1 MLTLRTND
9 FRHVLPELVKH
20 IQESGVTPRLVRIEG
35 VMGVGKSPLAD
46 MLADALDASPNAIH
60 IDCEFAYP
68 DKSDRPYAEAIDVNA
83 LHTRLAS
90 LLQKPTWTILEAVCL
105 GEVAPED
112 AFGRGFVVYVKRVAV
127 LGPDV
132 HLWHGF
138 DEGAAMPE
146 DPLFRSIYCYHMR
159 FRPHERADILF
170 VLPEE
175 LHSFGDREPCTP
187 RAAQLS
193 D

>member
-20 IQESGVTPRLVRIEG
+20 VQESGVTPRLVRIEG

-159 FRPHERADILF
+159 FRPHERADILL

-175 LHSFGDREPCTP
+175 LHSFGDREPC
-187 RAAQLS
+187 A
-193 D
+193 